1 MNTENFRVEDGTKT
15 IAFQGAGTMR
25 IYQFAFLSV
34 LVLVSPLVFSQP
46 ITGSFVNAALFLSAA
61 FFGFR
66 RESFLI
72 ATVPSL
78 VAVSTGQLPIA
89 LAPVVPF
96 IMAGNLLLVFLAD
109 RGFRNGFSHPSPHKA
124 AELPSE
130 RGAGDTFS
138 VTSRSYVT
146 TTVVTAVAKSALLF
160 VVGFLFSVTLF
171 RGTPLAGT
179 VLTVFGWLQLAT
191 ALVGAA
197 IAFGVLRILRPRE

>member
-109 RGFRNGFSHPSPHKA
+109 RGFRNGKKFVITA
-124 AELPSE
+124 I
-130 RGAGDTFS
+130 
-138 VTSRSYVT
+138 TSSF
-146 TTVVTAVAKSALLF
+146 AKSALLF
-160 VVGFLFSVTLF
+160 AVGFLFSVTLF

>member
-1 MNTENFRVEDGTKT
+1 MKNETVGVGEEAGVLSLERS
-15 IAFQGAGTMR
+15 GTMNLYR
-25 IYQFAFLSV
+25 FAFLSAI
-34 LVLVSPLVFSQP
+34 VLVSPLVFSQP

-66 RESFLI
+66 KESFLI

-78 VAVSTGQLPIA
+78 VAVSTGQLPMA

-109 RGFRNGFSHPSPHKA
+109 RGFRNGKKFVITA
-124 AELPSE
+124 I
-130 RGAGDTFS
+130 
-138 VTSRSYVT
+138 TSSF
-146 TTVVTAVAKSALLF
+146 AKSALLF
-160 VVGFLFSVTLF
+160 AVGFLFSVTLF

>member
-1 MNTENFRVEDGTKT
+1 M
-15 IAFQGAGTMR
+15 
-25 IYQFAFLSV
+25 
-34 LVLVSPLVFSQP
+34 
-46 ITGSFVNAALFLSAA
+46 
-61 FFGFR
+61 
-66 RESFLI
+66 
-72 ATVPSL
+72 PSL

-160 VVGFLFSVTLF
+160 AVGFLFSVTLF